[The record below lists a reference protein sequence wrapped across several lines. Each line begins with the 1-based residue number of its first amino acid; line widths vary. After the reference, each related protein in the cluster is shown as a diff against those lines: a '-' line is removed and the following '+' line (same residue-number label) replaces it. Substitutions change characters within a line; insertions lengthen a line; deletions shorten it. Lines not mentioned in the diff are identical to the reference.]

1 MIDKQEIAAFRRLL
15 RLSYTVLLIFA
26 MLLPKLRYATL
37 AEKLTLAYLEE
48 SISVKELPRISG
60 HHLRLTRSSIIPER
74 LNVSL
79 CRQTSS
85 YSHEK
90 EAY

>member
-26 MLLPKLRYATL
+26 MLPKLRYATL

-79 CRQTSS
+79 CRQTSN

>member
-37 AEKLTLAYLEE
+37 RY
-48 SISVKELPRISG
+48 ISRKA
-60 HHLRLTRSSIIPER
+60 
-74 LNVSL
+74 NFSL
-79 CRQTSS
+79 S
-85 YSHEK
+85 
-90 EAY
+90 